1 MIRRLTAGLNATVT
15 HKSQPWVSVLTLCAL
30 LLSVPGCFRYS
41 TSGTS
46 IPENVNT
53 IYIPFFADNSSGGVA
68 NLNELMYQAL
78 VDRFTRRSRLRLA
91 PTPEQADIV
100 LEGSIQNYS
109 NRPFSIGSDQAAK
122 LNRVEVT
129 IRASFRYTSANQ
141 ALWDRTFSGFSEYDP
156 GSDPLA
162 GESTAA
168 RLAVQQIATSLFQ
181 ESIGKW

>member
-1 MIRRLTAGLNATVT
+1 MRRDALAGYRSTITQMWLRWI
-15 HKSQPWVSVLTLCAL
+15 PVLTLLAAL
-30 LLSVPGCFRYS
+30 ISIPGCFRYS

-46 IPENVNT
+46 IPENVNS

-91 PTPEQADIV
+91 PSPEQADIV

-129 IRASFRYTSANQ
+129 IRASFRYTSANE